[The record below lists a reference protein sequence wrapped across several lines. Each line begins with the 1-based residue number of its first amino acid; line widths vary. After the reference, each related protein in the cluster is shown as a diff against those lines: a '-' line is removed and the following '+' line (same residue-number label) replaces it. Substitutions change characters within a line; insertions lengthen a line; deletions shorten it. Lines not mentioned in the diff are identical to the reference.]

1 MLTQQRPPARSL
13 VASALVVLLVL
24 TMVTLPVTGAAV
36 HPPDAH
42 ASTPHAGSGLTFGV
56 PHPSL
61 AGVIVVP
68 ERLRLPPAAEVTAR
82 LGGRLDSEPLDHP
95 PR

>member
-1 MLTQQRPPARSL
+1 MVP
-13 VASALVVLLVL
+13 ALVLVLVL
-24 TMVTLPVTGAAV
+24 TTVVLPVTGATV

-42 ASTPHAGSGLTFGV
+42 AGTPHTGSGVTISLQ
-56 PHPSL
+56 HPSL
-61 AGVIVVP
+61 AGVIVDP
-68 ERLRLPPAAEVTAR
+68 ERLRVPPATEGTAR